1 MLQKSYLAEK
11 TEERVQKVK
20 AILEGNLR
28 DGMII
33 TNISMRTV
41 FQEKEK
47 NDQRSEVGK
56 MIYIFGERDSHL
68 I

>member
-11 TEERVQKVK
+11 TEERVQNVK

-33 TNISMRTV
+33 TNISTRTV

-56 MIYIFGERDSHL
+56 IIYISLGKE
-68 I
+68 IVI